1 MTGEWSISWAWWI
14 TAVEVPVLG
23 CLFWLIHHG
32 RRETEHTLLKIY
44 REIQANLNLVLDRL
58 AQSELEVAKQYATLG
73 DLQAVERRLTDH
85 LLRLEN
91 RLTFM
96 LEAGQRTGFPWPYVA
111 VERGRTDTDVDAD

>member
-14 TAVEVPVLG
+14 TAVEVPILG

-32 RRETEHTLLKIY
+32 RRETEQTLLKIY
-44 REIQANLNLVLDRL
+44 REIQANLSLVQDRL
-58 AQSELEVAKQYATLG
+58 AQSELEVAKQYATID

-96 LEAGQRTGFPWPYVA
+96 LEAGQRRGIPWPYVA
-111 VERGRTDTDVDAD
+111 VERGHPETDVDAD

>member
-44 REIQANLNLVLDRL
+44 REIQANLNLVLERL
-58 AQSELEVAKQYATLG
+58 AQSELEVAKQYATIG

-111 VERGRTDTDVDAD
+111 VERSRTDTDAD